1 MKSFTKRRVEVSLF
15 PLVVL
20 LGIACGLMFCA
31 FLLGYSTGNKV
42 GFSEA
47 REASLK
53 RMAKFPIDEVI
64 NQDMT
69 RKERVDAYLKL
80 ENDTSFEKENLK
92 KAKKQ
97 KRLETK
103 KTNKDKKENILLN
116 DLLVKKKN
124 KGSLAKENRKEEVSE
139 KTETIGSLI
148 AKKNNESEKTKPK
161 IQLVKEKESKKI
173 EILKEVEKDSQVKNI
188 PKVDSKKVV
197 KSSYLV
203 KNVAPGWYA
212 QVAAPTSIN
221 EANVLANKLHS
232 SGFRLV
238 IEKAEIN
245 GNTYFRVLVG
255 SEKNKTQ
262 AVRLVEQLAREPYID
277 STPFVRR
284 MS

>member
-64 NQDMT
+64 DEDMT

-80 ENDTSFEKENLK
+80 ENNSSLRKEKKNK
-92 KAKKQ
+92 KAEVK
-97 KRLETK
+97 ETK
-103 KTNKDKKENILLN
+103 KDNILLN
-116 DLLVKKKN
+116 DLLVKKKGN
-124 KGSLAKENRKEEVSE
+124 DNPQEKKKDAE

-148 AKKNNESEKTKPK
+148 AKKKKKDSETSF
-161 IQLVKEKESKKI
+161 QLVKEKESKKI
-173 EILKEVEKDSQVKNI
+173 AILKEVERDILVKKP
-188 PKVDSKKVV
+188 PKVEEKKAVQSK
-197 KSSYLV
+197 YLA
-203 KNVAPGWYA
+203 KKITPGWYA
-212 QVAAPTSIN
+212 QVAAPTSID
-221 EANVLANKLHS
+221 EANDLANKLHS

-238 IEKAEIN
+238 IERAEIN
-245 GNTYFRVLVG
+245 GSTYFRVLVG
-255 SEKNKTQ
+255 SERNKTQ
-262 AVRLVEQLAREPYID
+262 ALKLVEQLRREPYID

>member
-47 REASLK
+47 RESSLK

-64 NQDMT
+64 DEDMT

-80 ENDTSFEKENLK
+80 ENNSPIKKVKKKKKRENKE
-92 KAKKQ
+92 AKK
-97 KRLETK
+97 
-103 KTNKDKKENILLN
+103 DNILLN

-124 KGSLAKENRKEEVSE
+124 NNDKPAVEKKEVQKS
-139 KTETIGSLI
+139 ETIGSLI
-148 AKKNNESEKTKPK
+148 AKKKEKK
-161 IQLVKEKESKKI
+161 IEDAGSNIELVKEEESKKI
-173 EILKEVEKDSQVKNI
+173 EILKKVERDVVVKKA
-188 PKVDSKKVV
+188 PKVEEKKVV
-197 KSSYLV
+197 EKKADQSKYLV
-203 KNVAPGWYA
+203 KKVNPGWYA
-212 QVAAPTSIN
+212 QVAAPTSID
-221 EANVLANKLHS
+221 EANSLASKLKS

-238 IEKAEIN
+238 IEKADIN
-245 GNTYFRVLVG
+245 GNIYYRVLVG
-255 SEKNKTQ
+255 SESNKTQ
-262 AVRLVEQLAREPYID
+262 ALRLVEQLRREPYID